1 MRGFLLLLLLTGC
14 GGGWPPAG
22 QGGMAEARWPAQLV
36 DQHAPEGVEAH
47 MRCTMSRLS
56 ATENVAHDRGT
67 HTGAIAILDLTA
79 NRARREYTG
88 GLYAYAQAPARL
100 GVGDVVSITV
110 PGEEAFANPF
120 KIDREGHVDLP
131 EVGLVDIAGLTVT
144 QAKE

>member
-1 MRGFLLLLLLTGC
+1 
-14 GGGWPPAG
+14 
-22 QGGMAEARWPAQLV
+22 MAEARWPAQLV

-88 GLYAYAQAPARL
+88 GLYSDALVTLDRL
-100 GVGDVVSITV
+100 
-110 PGEEAFANPF
+110 
-120 KIDREGHVDLP
+120 DRDLVRVRADLNLAVAEGC
-131 EVGLVDIAGLTVT
+131 A
-144 QAKE
+144 